1 MRGLPASRSRAAAFR
16 RAMTVAPIA
25 ILRSSVLNILLLLS
39 FALPLVY
46 NGVGPLP
53 GEGVLSMADA
63 TLDAVERVLD
73 EVDKSRDV
81 DWSILGER
89 LRSAILDSGEH
100 VDAGFTEA
108 IVAVCR
114 ETYYAASVV
123 ARAYAFKAVEALLDR
138 SGE

>member
-1 MRGLPASRSRAAAFR
+1 
-16 RAMTVAPIA
+16 MTVAPIA
-25 ILRSSVLNILLLLS
+25 VLRSSVLNILLLLS

-46 NGVGPLP
+46 NGAGPLP

-108 IVAVCR
+108 QKAAIVAVCR
-114 ETYYAASVV
+114 ETYYATSVV

>member
-1 MRGLPASRSRAAAFR
+1 
-16 RAMTVAPIA
+16 MTVAPIA
-25 ILRSSVLNILLLLS
+25 VLRSSVLNILLLLS
-39 FALPLVY
+39 FALLLVY
-46 NGVGPLP
+46 NGAGPLP

-108 IVAVCR
+108 QKAAIVAVCR

-138 SGE
+138 RGE

>member
-1 MRGLPASRSRAAAFR
+1 
-16 RAMTVAPIA
+16 MTVAPIA
-25 ILRSSVLNILLLLS
+25 VLRSSVLNILLLLS
-39 FALPLVY
+39 FALLLVY
-46 NGVGPLP
+46 NGAGPLP

-108 IVAVCR
+108 QKAAIVAVCR

-123 ARAYAFKAVEALLDR
+123 ARAYAFKAVEALLER
-138 SGE
+138 RGE